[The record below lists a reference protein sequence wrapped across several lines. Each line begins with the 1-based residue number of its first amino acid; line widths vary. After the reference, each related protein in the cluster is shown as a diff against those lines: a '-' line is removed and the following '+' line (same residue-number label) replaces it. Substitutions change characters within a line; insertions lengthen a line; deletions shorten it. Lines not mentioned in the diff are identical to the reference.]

1 MKVTTPTLASLFFAG
16 AMGFAACNPG
26 TSQPPAQPAQTTAT
40 PTSPSGPPVSINAE
54 MVSLVDHAAHALW
67 DVEREGHKPKTQADW
82 ENIAEHST
90 QLAAA
95 GALIALPGTGPNDRT
110 LTQQPNWQKWSRDLS
125 DAGMAALKA
134 SQTMNVDA
142 LVAANNRLTEVCEG
156 CHKEFK
162 PSLPSEGI
170 THKHM
175 HEGPKP

>member
-1 MKVTTPTLASLFFAG
+1 MKIITLLLPISLSGSALVLGGCNATTPPPPTQRAQSTAPAS
-16 AMGFAACNPG
+16 
-26 TSQPPAQPAQTTAT
+26 PP
-40 PTSPSGPPVSINAE
+40 PSGPPVSINAE

-67 DVEREGHKPKTQADW
+67 NVEQKGKQPKTQNDW
-82 ENIAEHST
+82 EDVAEHAT

-95 GALIALPGTGPNDRT
+95 GTLITLPGTGANDAT
-110 LTQQPNWQKWSRDLS
+110 MTQQPNWQKWSRALS

-134 SQTMNVDA
+134 SQTMNLGA
-142 LVAANNRLTEVCEG
+142 LVAANNQLVDACES

-175 HEGPKP
+175 HAVP